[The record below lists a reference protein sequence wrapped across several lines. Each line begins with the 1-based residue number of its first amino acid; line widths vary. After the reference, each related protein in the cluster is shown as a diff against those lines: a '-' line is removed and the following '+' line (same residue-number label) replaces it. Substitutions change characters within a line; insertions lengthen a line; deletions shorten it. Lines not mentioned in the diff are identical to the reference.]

1 MAAGGAGPSRSQDP
15 VSQDPVG
22 VQQDPVAW
30 CQDPVGVQQDPV
42 GVQQDPVG
50 KVFKQPTYK
59 EYTRNVFKP
68 GQEAQ
73 CRNAAQADGLAV
85 YQLPQD
91 VLPELKVIAAII
103 YITRVYCSMIF
114 HSVKQ
119 HKTPKKETLYTT
131 QYATGQRLQV
141 LLAKTVKGTLDL
153 SLKTLSTY
161 TAVNS
166 QLKDED
172 KAKVDEHKAVL
183 TKYFTRLLPV
193 LRNLMD
199 RPLNALAS
207 IINDPV
213 NQREMIGEGEEQ
225 QMLIEPAQQAA
236 PPQAPHTDFKPV
248 AADQDDG
255 LVFLSACQ
263 DFDLVAYMYSHL
275 LMEQA
280 APYYKN
286 GKPDLHSLG
295 AVAAHAVLREGTLV
309 KVKAGQLVLF
319 RGNTVHAGTAGR
331 PDSCGARL
339 YGFAKTGQPADN
351 TTVNVSQLGPVF
363 EGVFQPTQGGTIT
376 SMTAEWNRRGQAGQ
390 MDPVG
395 VQQDPVGVQQDPVV
409 WCQDP
414 VGQDPVVWCQDPVV
428 SCQDPVVWCQD
439 PDPVVW
445 CQDPVVWCQDP
456 VGQNPVDPVGQNPV
470 VRNQDPV
477 VWCQDP
483 VVRYQDPVVP
493 GPCAA
498 LGVAAWSGQPGAG
511 SLERAA

>member
-1 MAAGGAGPSRSQDP
+1 MQ
-15 VSQDPVG
+15 
-22 VQQDPVAW
+22 
-30 CQDPVGVQQDPV
+30 
-42 GVQQDPVG
+42 
-50 KVFKQPTYK
+50 
-59 EYTRNVFKP
+59 
-68 GQEAQ
+68 
-73 CRNAAQADGLAV
+73 
-85 YQLPQD
+85 
-91 VLPELKVIAAII
+91 
-103 YITRVYCSMIF
+103 
-114 HSVKQ
+114 
-119 HKTPKKETLYTT
+119 
-131 QYATGQRLQV
+131 
-141 LLAKTVKGTLDL
+141 
-153 SLKTLSTY
+153 
-161 TAVNS
+161 
-166 QLKDED
+166 
-172 KAKVDEHKAVL
+172 VDEHKAVL

-255 LVFLSACQ
+255 LVFLLACQ

-319 RGNTVHAGTAGR
+319 RGNTVHAGAAGR

-351 TTVNVSQLGPVF
+351 TTVNVSH
-363 EGVFQPTQGGTIT
+363 QGGTIT

-390 MDPVG
+390 MV
-395 VQQDPVGVQQDPVV
+395 
-409 WCQDP
+409 
-414 VGQDPVVWCQDPVV
+414 
-428 SCQDPVVWCQD
+428 
-439 PDPVVW
+439 PDTEPYEPS
-445 CQDPVVWCQDP
+445 D
-456 VGQNPVDPVGQNPV
+456 GI
-470 VRNQDPV
+470 
-477 VWCQDP
+477 
-483 VVRYQDPVVP
+483 
-493 GPCAA
+493 
-498 LGVAAWSGQPGAG
+498 
-511 SLERAA
+511 